1 MLEINFADLDDIIR
15 TCKEYGD
22 SDMPFCGNNDDGES
36 VVISVFT
43 DKIVVE
49 TLQSNGWTR
58 QNVYWTD
65 GTVEEL
71 YKK

>member
-1 MLEINFADLDDIIR
+1 
-15 TCKEYGD
+15 
-22 SDMPFCGNNDDGES
+22 MPYCGTNDNGES

-58 QNVYWTD
+58 KNIYYTD
-65 GTVEEL
+65 GVTEEL
-71 YKK
+71 YNK